1 MHRYLMGLI
10 LLLAMVIS
18 SPAVSQTLRVGVSTN
33 YPPVIFKQNGK
44 VAGIEADLAKAVGQ
58 ETGMTIKFVEMPW
71 EKLEVAL
78 NKDEIDVL
86 MSGVSITPERQQRV
100 DFTRPYMVVG
110 QMVLIK
116 ADNIM
121 TLSSKLSMYQ
131 TGRRFGVEK
140 NTTGQRYVNDTFHS
154 SEIIAFDS
162 IDEGIAA
169 LKANKI
175 DYFVHDAPT
184 IWKYTVL
191 PETQDRELFGL
202 YEYMTKEPL
211 AWAVKKGNTELREK
225 LNTALEKMQ
234 QKHLVQLITNK
245 WIPTRVEVGN

>member
-1 MHRYLMGLI
+1 MHRYLMGLV

-18 SPAVSQTLRVGVSTN
+18 SPAVSQTLRAGVSTN

-44 VAGIEADLAKAVGQ
+44 VAGIEADLAKAVEQ
-58 ETGMTIKFVEMPW
+58 ETGMTIKFVEIPW
-71 EKLEVAL
+71 EKLEAAL

-234 QKHLVQLITNK
+234 QKHLVRLITNK